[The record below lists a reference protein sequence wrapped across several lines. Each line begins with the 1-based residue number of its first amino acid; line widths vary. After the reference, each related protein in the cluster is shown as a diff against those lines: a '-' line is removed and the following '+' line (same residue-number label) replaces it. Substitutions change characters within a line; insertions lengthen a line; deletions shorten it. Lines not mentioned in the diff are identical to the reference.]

1 MHSAIYLTALFIFLA
16 IILIRFTLYCCFRE
30 LHHFC
35 CKKFKSYL
43 RPDEVQS
50 DNVYKELS
58 MKNML
63 KEYDKTREE
72 IARIEGDKRVE
83 ALKDKLGKKKKIMED
98 EMRRRLSAI
107 ISNS

>member
-1 MHSAIYLTALFIFLA
+1 
-16 IILIRFTLYCCFRE
+16 
-30 LHHFC
+30 
-35 CKKFKSYL
+35 
-43 RPDEVQS
+43 
-50 DNVYKELS
+50 